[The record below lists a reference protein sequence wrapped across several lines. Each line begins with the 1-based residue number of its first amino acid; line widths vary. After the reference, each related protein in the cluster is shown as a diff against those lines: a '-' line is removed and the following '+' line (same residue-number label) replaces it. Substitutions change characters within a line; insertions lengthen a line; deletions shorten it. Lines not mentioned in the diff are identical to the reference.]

1 MTIAAQ
7 PLSGGRKRASG
18 STPDGVN
25 GGAGR
30 SIGVTAAPT
39 HTPHAGSAR
48 PASLKTQ
55 TRGCGEPATRI
66 STQGLTPRHESVI
79 MSSLE

>member
-1 MTIAAQ
+1 MTIVAQ

-39 HTPHAGSAR
+39 HTPHADVSATCK
-48 PASLKTQ
+48 PENAN
-55 TRGCGEPATRI
+55 TRVRGNQQPGPVLRD
-66 STQGLTPRHESVI
+66 
-79 MSSLE
+79 

>member
-55 TRGCGEPATRI
+55 TRGCGGTSNQDQYSGTNAAT
-66 STQGLTPRHESVI
+66 
-79 MSSLE
+79 

>member
-1 MTIAAQ
+1 MTIAAL

-55 TRGCGEPATRI
+55 TRGCGGTRT
-66 STQGLTPRHESVI
+66 STLRD
-79 MSSLE
+79 